1 MTGDPVYVLDANVF
15 IEAARRYYAFDVAPA
30 FWNVLIHHAA
40 QGRIKSIDK
49 IKQELE
55 RGNDEL
61 ADWIKKGNMTD
72 AFDSTD
78 QEDIIQQ
85 FSEIMKWVQSQD
97 QYFDAAKAEFAGGM
111 DGWLVAYAKVNN
123 YTVVTHEVYARDVRN
138 RIPIP
143 NICRAFDIQYT
154 DTFEMLRVLG
164 VKFV

>member
-1 MTGDPVYVLDANVF
+1 VTGDPIYVLDANVF

-30 FWNVLIHHAA
+30 FWTGLVHHAA

-61 ADWIKKGNMTD
+61 SDWIKKGNMTD

-78 QEDIIQQ
+78 QQDVIQQ
-85 FSEIMKWVQSQD
+85 FGEMMGWVQGND
-97 QYFDAAKAEFAGGM
+97 QFLDAAKAGFAAGV
-111 DGWLVAYAKVNN
+111 DGWLVAYAKVDD
-123 YTVVTHEVYARDVRN
+123 YTVVTHEVYAQDARN
-138 RIPIP
+138 RVPIP